1 MTSKITVYEK
11 PTCTTC
17 RKLNKLFTENGID
30 WDKVNYFIEPFT
42 ETKLAALIK
51 KTGLRP
57 YDVLRRAEPDF
68 RGLGITTDTPD
79 ATVIKAMVDHP
90 SIIQRPIVEV
100 GDKAV
105 LARPIEKAL
114 ELIKGS

>member
-1 MTSKITVYEK
+1 
-11 PTCTTC
+11 
-17 RKLNKLFTENGID
+17 
-30 WDKVNYFIEPFT
+30 VNYFDEPFT
-42 ETKLAALIK
+42 EDKLRRLIK

-57 YDVLRRAEPDF
+57 FDVLRKAEAGVKE
-68 RGLGITTDTPD
+68 RGITAETQD
-79 ATVIKAMVDHP
+79 ADVIKAMLADP

-114 ELIKGS
+114 AILK

>member
-1 MTSKITVYEK
+1 MAAKITVYEK

-17 RKLNKLFTENGID
+17 RKLSKLFLENGIGY
-30 WDKVNYFIEPFT
+30 DKVNYFIEPFT
-42 ETKLAALIK
+42 EKKLAGLLK

-57 YDVLRRAEPDF
+57 YEVLRRAEPDF
-68 RGLGITTDTPD
+68 KGLGINADTPD
-79 ATVIKAMVDHP
+79 AEVVKAMVKFP

-105 LARPIEKAL
+105 LARPIEAAL
-114 ELIKGS
+114 EIIRQ